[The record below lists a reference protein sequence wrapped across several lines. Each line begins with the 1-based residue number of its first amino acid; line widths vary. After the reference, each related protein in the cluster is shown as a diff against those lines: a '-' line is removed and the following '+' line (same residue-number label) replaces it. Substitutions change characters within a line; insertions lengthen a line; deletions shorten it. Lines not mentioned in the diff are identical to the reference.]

1 MPKQAIKNQSQ
12 KELKETGEIPPG
24 ELTDF
29 KTNEQFITLLNL
41 EKTKLKLVSLN
52 AHRKKKKRKA
62 FIIYS
67 LDVPSFFSFSFSF
80 LLSSKE
86 NKHLIVTF
94 QTLVNVWIV
103 FCYFTGQ

>member
-41 EKTKLKLVSLN
+41 EKTKLKLVSRN
-52 AHRKKKKRKA
+52 AQQKKKKKRKA
-62 FIIYS
+62 LIIYS
-67 LDVPSFFSFSFSF
+67 LDVPS
-80 LLSSKE
+80 SSLFPF
-86 NKHLIVTF
+86 HSS
-94 QTLVNVWIV
+94 
-103 FCYFTGQ
+103 

>member
-52 AHRKKKKRKA
+52 AHTKKEKKES
-62 FIIYS
+62 IHH
-67 LDVPSFFSFSFSF
+67 LFFRCSIF
-80 LLSSKE
+80 LLFFLFIPPELKG
-86 NKHLIVTF
+86 K
-94 QTLVNVWIV
+94 QTLNCDLSD
-103 FCYFTGQ
+103 FS